1 MIPNQE
7 LELEFKTWCIHK
19 WYEHQKEVLAWEGR
33 VVDYDIEE
41 WFEKNELFLKKMFEQ
56 KGVEDGSI

>member
-1 MIPNQE
+1 MIPNPE
-7 LELEFKTWCIHK
+7 LDFKTWCVQM
-19 WYEHQKEVLAWEGR
+19 WYEHKKEVLAWEGR

-56 KGVEDGSI
+56 KGVENGSI